1 MKFLI
6 EPTKDAVKA
15 ILNVRQTH
23 LNNPSGLQSIPATIW
38 CFDLDGVEEIEIKFP
53 KVLKPKADT
62 AAHWTSAAKKL
73 TVKNFHAAIYGPNVV
88 LIEKPSTASNCGVM
102 YSL

>member
-15 ILNVRQTH
+15 ILTVKQTH
-23 LNNPSGLQSIPATIW
+23 LNNPSGLQSLPVTIW
-38 CFDLDGVEEIEIKFP
+38 ACDLDGSEEIEIKFP
-53 KVLKPKADT
+53 KVLKPKAGN

-73 TVKNFHAAIYGPNVV
+73 TVENFHTSIYGPNVI
-88 LIEKPSTASNCGVM
+88 LIEKPSTENNCSVM